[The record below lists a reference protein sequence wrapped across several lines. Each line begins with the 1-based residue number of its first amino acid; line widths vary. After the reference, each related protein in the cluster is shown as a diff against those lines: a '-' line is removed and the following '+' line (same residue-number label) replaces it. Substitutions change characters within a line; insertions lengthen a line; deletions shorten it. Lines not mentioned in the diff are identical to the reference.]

1 LRRTRLGL
9 AIYAVG
15 SNRGASFLAGVNV
28 ARTRVLAYS
37 LGGLFAGLAGIIT
50 TAYTGGGEPR
60 ASIGSNATLNSVAAV
75 VLGGVALTGG
85 VGGLVGPVMAAVC
98 LSLIP
103 AIMLGRG
110 WDPSYAETWR
120 GVIIIAVV
128 LVGGLVQSR
137 RRAT

>member
-1 LRRTRLGL
+1 MTTGLPCLWTVGTLVLVWLPLRRTRLGL

-60 ASIGSNATLNSVAAV
+60 ASIGANATLNASRPSCSGASPSPEESA
-75 VLGGVALTGG
+75 
-85 VGGLVGPVMAAVC
+85 
-98 LSLIP
+98 
-103 AIMLGRG
+103 G
-110 WDPSYAETWR
+110 WSAP
-120 GVIIIAVV
+120 
-128 LVGGLVQSR
+128 
-137 RRAT
+137 

>member
-1 LRRTRLGL
+1 
-9 AIYAVG
+9 
-15 SNRGASFLAGVNV
+15 
-28 ARTRVLAYS
+28 
-37 LGGLFAGLAGIIT
+37 
-50 TAYTGGGEPR
+50 
-60 ASIGSNATLNSVAAV
+60 
-75 VLGGVALTGG
+75 
-85 VGGLVGPVMAAVC
+85 MAAVC